1 MGCKKDSLANNVKAL
16 GATFPDL
23 TSLSQCWV
31 MGELRIFILVK
42 GQVDK
47 TCSRGESGRVGEVE
61 QMSKGR

>member
-1 MGCKKDSLANNVKAL
+1 
-16 GATFPDL
+16 
-23 TSLSQCWV
+23 